1 MNSRRNPDY
10 SSSSL
15 RSSSPLFARKRAKGL
30 FRAGSGRVLLGG
42 GYLSLAY
49 CLHRFGAPQVPLQGP
64 APVRALSTVRG
75 NPPTPAH
82 RADLRSFWQPKL
94 TPQIDLALTL
104 ELTQGGQFCSPRYFR
119 PRPARGQVGRLM
131 GRSGSS
137 QLCVFKPYYPPISL
151 PPPNINDFHLLLS
164 DSGSE
169 KCFNVIKTT

>member
-1 MNSRRNPDY
+1 MNSRINPDY

-15 RSSSPLFARKRAKGL
+15 RSSNPLFARKRAKGL

-75 NPPTPAH
+75 NP
-82 RADLRSFWQPKL
+82 L
-94 TPQIDLALTL
+94 TAAGT
-104 ELTQGGQFCSPRYFR
+104 FCVRSPRDVR

>member
-75 NPPTPAH
+75 NPLTAAH
-82 RADLRSFWQPKL
+82 TDL
-94 TPQIDLALTL
+94 TDLALTL
-104 ELTQGGQFCSPRYFR
+104 ELTQGGQFRSPRYVR

>member
-1 MNSRRNPDY
+1 MNSRINPDY

-75 NPPTPAH
+75 NPLTA
-82 RADLRSFWQPKL
+82 A

-104 ELTQGGQFCSPRYFR
+104 ELTQGGQFRSPRYVR